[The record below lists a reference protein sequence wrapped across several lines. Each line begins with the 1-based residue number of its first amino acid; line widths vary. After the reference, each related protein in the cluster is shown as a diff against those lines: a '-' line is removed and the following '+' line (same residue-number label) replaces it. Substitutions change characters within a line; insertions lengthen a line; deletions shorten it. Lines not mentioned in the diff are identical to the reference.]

1 MVNRYGRF
9 ALLYFVPSV
18 KVVAY
23 MGTFIFCHEA

>member
-9 ALLYFVPSV
+9 VLLYFVASV

-23 MGTFIFCHEA
+23 MGTDRKSVV